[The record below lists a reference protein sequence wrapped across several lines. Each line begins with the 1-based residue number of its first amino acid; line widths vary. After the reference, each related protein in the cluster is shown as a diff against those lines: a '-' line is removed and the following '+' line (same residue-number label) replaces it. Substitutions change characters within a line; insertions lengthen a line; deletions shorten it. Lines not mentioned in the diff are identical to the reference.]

1 MKVRVITPTN
11 VVLETDAA
19 HVTVEDVTGSLG
31 IRPGH
36 IPMVTALEA
45 CMLLARDS
53 GGAERYVALDGGV
66 LVVTGDVVT
75 VTSRRAV
82 AGDDLEHLEETVLA
96 DFKTEADHERNA
108 NAAFQKLR
116 IAFLRRLFDMETVGT
131 RA

>member
-1 MKVRVITPTN
+1 MKVRVITPTK
-11 VVLETDAA
+11 VVFDADA
-19 HVTVEDVTGSLG
+19 IHVTVEDVTGSLG

-45 CMLLARDS
+45 CMLLARDA
-53 GGAERYVALDGGV
+53 GGTEQYVALDGGV
-66 LVVTGDVVT
+66 LVVASDTVT

-82 AGDDLEHLEETVLA
+82 AGDDVEHLEGTVLA

-116 IAFLRRLFDMETVGT
+116 IAFLRRLFDMETAGV